1 VGLHRQQLTR
11 KNERRKGALLE
22 IRHFA
27 EFRSWPAQRKAQKS
41 TNVQRQD
48 SIMQSDG
55 PAGSIDYRLGTLH
68 AIATAL
74 LMSFQAPFS
83 AFAARSLGSLDFM
96 AFTQLAL
103 LFSIPLLILQAD
115 SPRDFAA
122 IVFGVRHWPKLAV
135 IFLIGVAGLRLYNI
149 GLSSTHPII
158 TAAVLNLTPFWAAL
172 IAFLVSKRSM
182 LAPPFAFLPCFLLG
196 FCGAMAIA
204 WSQIDVDS
212 KVLARDVIESFIHSK
227 WIYALP
233 TPAFFALSGT
243 LVYRWFS
250 DFDEPAAIAANFV
263 VSSLVLIPIAALTS
277 DFGQAAPHLSEP
289 STMAVLLLLVGTL
302 AGSAAGRVFYQ
313 MALTAT
319 KDDNGYVT
327 MFFLL
332 IPALSALISF
342 VLSRWIPGLRFVPSG
357 MFFVGMALVTA
368 SLFLLSAISWRAA
381 RAGSRP
387 LGGGVENDEGDFAS
401 ADARDPRLDGGRLP
415 SASGAL

>member
-1 VGLHRQQLTR
+1 METVSPRC
-11 KNERRKGALLE
+11 A
-22 IRHFA
+22 
-27 EFRSWPAQRKAQKS
+27 
-41 TNVQRQD
+41 
-48 SIMQSDG
+48 
-55 PAGSIDYRLGTLH
+55 IDYRLGTLY
-68 AIATAL
+68 AIATAV

-83 AFAARSLGSLDFM
+83 TFAARTLGSLDFM

-103 LFSIPLLILQAD
+103 LFSIPLLILQAG
-115 SPRDFAA
+115 SRRDFVA
-122 IVFGVRHWPKLAV
+122 IVFGIRHWPKLAG
-135 IFLIGVAGLRLYNI
+135 IFLVGAAGLTLYDV

-172 IAFLVSKRSM
+172 IAFVVSRRSI
-182 LAPPFAFLPCFLLG
+182 LASPFAFFTCFFVG

-212 KVLARDVIESFIHSK
+212 KVLARDVIYSFIHSR

-243 LVYRWFS
+243 LVYQWFS

-277 DFGQAAPHLSEP
+277 DFGQASHLSQP

-342 VLSRWIPGLRFVPSG
+342 MLSRWIPGLRFVPSP
-357 MFFVGMALVTA
+357 MFFFGMALVTI
-368 SLFLLSAISWRAA
+368 SLFLLSLASWRASQA
-381 RAGSRP
+381 RGSAF
-387 LGGGVENDEGDFAS
+387 GAEIQEDHVEPAS
-401 ADARDPRLDGGRLP
+401 ADPRDLAVPRRSPPRPAPGGASARDG
-415 SASGAL
+415 SSGAATAAST